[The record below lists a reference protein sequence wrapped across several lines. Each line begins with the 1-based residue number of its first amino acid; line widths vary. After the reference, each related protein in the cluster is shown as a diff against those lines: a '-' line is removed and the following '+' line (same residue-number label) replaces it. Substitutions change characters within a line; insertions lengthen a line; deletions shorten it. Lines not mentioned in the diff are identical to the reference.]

1 MSNELLKNCCDM
13 ISGFQFKAKQGD
25 DYKIIK
31 LKDVSSDGIINYD
44 ELDTFSYEKDI
55 SKFLLSEGDIIFKAK
70 SVDNIAAL
78 IDRSVEGLVA
88 FSAYIIIRIKEEY
101 KDKILPGYLEIYLN
115 SEKAQDYFKVN
126 AEGSA
131 LPIIKIKTLEQ
142 LEIDVIPIEKQKE
155 LVEIYKLI
163 KDEKTYV
170 KKLIEVREG
179 QFKAYLRKVLD

>member
-1 MSNELLKNCCDM
+1 MSMKVLKNCCDLM
-13 ISGFQFKAKQGD
+13 SGFQFKTQEGD

-31 LKDVSSDGIINYD
+31 LKDVTSDGRIDYD
-44 ELDTFSYEKDI
+44 NLDTFSYEKDI
-55 SKFLLSEGDIIFKAK
+55 SKFLLSDGDIIFKAK
-70 SVDNIAAL
+70 SVENIAAL
-78 IDRSVEGLVA
+78 IDKNIDGLVA
-88 FSAYIIIRIKEEY
+88 FSGYIIVKIKEEY

-115 SEKAQDYFKVN
+115 SEKSQEYFKVN

-163 KDEKTYV
+163 KEEKTYTE
-170 KKLIEVREG
+170 KLINVREN
-179 QFKAYLRKVLD
+179 QFKAYLRKILD